1 MNSSNLFRRAAPWLG
16 AALLS
21 ACAQLDPQGGM
32 TPLRATADPAL
43 GLPLPADK
51 LALQRTDD
59 DRRAVDAA
67 VAPLLARPLTQDA
80 AVQIALLQQPALQAR
95 FAALGVADA
104 ERVQMTRLD
113 NPGFSFKRT
122 RADDVVGIERTLGF
136 NLLQLVNLPAR
147 RRLGDGA
154 FEQARIETLDALLAT
169 ASETR
174 RAWVEAVA
182 AAEALHYARRIAL
195 AAEAGGELASAMRQ
209 AGNWSALDAA
219 REQAFHAEAQAQVTR
234 AELAAQTQRE
244 RLIRLLGLARG
255 TALQLP
261 ERLPELPAVRQAH
274 RERTNDSTVRPE
286 PVEGQLDI
294 DALERH
300 AIAQRLDLA
309 AGRQQLALRAESL
322 GLTRRTR
329 LINVLELAAV
339 NNTATGASAARG
351 YEIGFEIPLFDWGEA
366 RVAAAEG
373 LYLQQAH
380 SLAQQV
386 VDTRSEVRLRHAT
399 LQRSEALA
407 RRYRNTVIPLRER
420 IARETLLR
428 YNGMLIGVFE
438 LLADAREQIA
448 AVQGANEALRDYWL
462 AMADLQQALGGALPA
477 ADRNAPEPAIPPAPA
492 PARGH
497 EEHRHD

>member
-1 MNSSNLFRRAAPWLG
+1 MDSSTLFRRAAPWLG

-122 RADDVVGIERTLGF
+122 RADDVVSIERTLGF

-147 RRLGDGA
+147 RRLGDAA

-174 RAWVEAVA
+174 RAWVDAVA

-195 AAEAGGELASAMRQ
+195 AAEAGGELANAMRQ

-244 RLIRLLGLARG
+244 RLTRLLGLARG

-261 ERLPELPAVRQAH
+261 ERLPELPAAPA
-274 RERTNDSTVRPE
+274 TALGD
-286 PVEGQLDI
+286 

-339 NNTATGASAARG
+339 NNTATGATAARG

-366 RVAAAEG
+366 RVAAAES

-386 VDTRSEVRLRHAT
+386 VDARSEVRLRHAT

-438 LLADAREQIA
+438 LLADAREQIT

-477 ADRNAPEPAIPPAPA
+477 ADRPAPEPAIPPAPA
-492 PARGH
+492 APPAATGH